1 MRLSFLSQWVTDED
15 VRRACVDAGA
25 IDVDLKD
32 ITFSEHKVNGKSKG
46 VAYVECH
53 SSETASHLKA
63 YLDANPIR
71 RLPTQTTFASSSN
84 GNPFKTLPK
93 EAPSNGARGG
103 LARGGAAGRGAMGGR
118 GGAAVGRGGMPFQ
131 PAAMNVP
138 GGGMGR
144 GGFGGGRGGGMPG
157 MMGGMGM
164 GMGPMMMMQGQ

>member
-1 MRLSFLSQWVTDED
+1 MSDED

-25 IDVDLKD
+25 IDIDLKD

-53 SSETASHLKA
+53 SYETASHLKS

-103 LARGGAAGRGAMGGR
+103 LARGGAAGRGGMG
-118 GGAAVGRGGMPFQ
+118 GRGGMPFQ